1 MQMQKMDLSMLLLVP
16 SLSLVSLCTLL
27 LVGLPVVYMCRPTS
41 KPSTESKCVGTESSS
56 EDSQSSEQDSED
68 GEQCSEDGEQCSE
81 EGLPTSESSNE
92 EDSDNGNYHDCS
104 SEEEESDGDDQ
115 EWQEMIDYFKKKGI
129 QIYCV
134 VGKTSTPVPPEFI
147 RVKDQDSLIEIL
159 NKSDKQNDEDQNAN
173 EVISHLH
180 VSVNEIERVV
190 EIGKFLKSVDESK
203 HTNFLGQFL
212 NKVYAKFMDP
222 TTEDLDMCAEDI
234 MYLINSKYDSTST
247 LGVVL
252 SSLFKAADMDYD
264 CFLKVLE
271 LRWKRFFGI
280 K

>member
-68 GEQCSEDGEQCSE
+68 GEDGEQCS
-81 EGLPTSESSNE
+81 E

-104 SEEEESDGDDQ
+104 SEEEESDGNDQ